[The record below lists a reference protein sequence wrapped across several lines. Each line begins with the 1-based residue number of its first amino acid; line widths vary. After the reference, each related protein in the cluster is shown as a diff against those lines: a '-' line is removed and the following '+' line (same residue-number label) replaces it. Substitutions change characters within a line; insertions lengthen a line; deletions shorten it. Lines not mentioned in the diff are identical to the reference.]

1 MNRPTP
7 NPTAELT
14 PEERIAGVVRILIEA
29 ALAKMRRMKEA
40 DEVSEKVSSSA
51 SILKRNPKERR

>member
-14 PEERIAGVVRILIEA
+14 PEERIAGVVRLLIEA
-29 ALAKMRRMKEA
+29 ALAKMQRMKEA
-40 DEVSEKVSSSA
+40 DEETFSETSSA
-51 SILKRNPKERR
+51 SSLKIKERRS

>member
-7 NPTAELT
+7 KPTPEFT
-14 PEERIAGVVRILIEA
+14 PEERVACVVRILIEA
-29 ALAKMRRMKEA
+29 ALAKIQRMREA

-51 SILKRNPKERR
+51 SSLSPKERR

>member
-1 MNRPTP
+1 MQ
-7 NPTAELT
+7 
-14 PEERIAGVVRILIEA
+14 
-29 ALAKMRRMKEA
+29 RMKEA

>member
-7 NPTAELT
+7 KPTPELT
-14 PEERIAGVVRILIEA
+14 PEERLTGVARILIEA

-51 SILKRNPKERR
+51 SVLRDQKERR

>member
-1 MNRPTP
+1 MNRPTLK
-7 NPTAELT
+7 PTPEFT
-14 PEERIAGVVRILIEA
+14 PEERLAGVVRILIEA

-51 SILKRNPKERR
+51 SVLKAQKERR

>member
-7 NPTAELT
+7 KPTPEFT
-14 PEERIAGVVRILIEA
+14 PEERMAGVVRILIEA
-29 ALAKMRRMKEA
+29 ALAKMQRMKKEA

-51 SILKRNPKERR
+51 SSLSPKERR

>member
-7 NPTAELT
+7 KPTPELT
-14 PEERIAGVVRILIEA
+14 PEERLAGVVRILIEA

>member
-7 NPTAELT
+7 KPTPEFT

-29 ALAKMRRMKEA
+29 ALAKMQRMKEA
-40 DEVSEKVSSSA
+40 DEISEKVSPSA
-51 SILKRNPKERR
+51 SSFKTKERRS

>member
-7 NPTAELT
+7 KPTPELT
-14 PEERIAGVVRILIEA
+14 PEE
-29 ALAKMRRMKEA
+29 MQRMKKDA

-51 SILKRNPKERR
+51 FSLSPKERR

>member
-1 MNRPTP
+1 MNY
-7 NPTAELT
+7 
-14 PEERIAGVVRILIEA
+14 LIQF
-29 ALAKMRRMKEA
+29 LQMQRMKEA

>member
-7 NPTAELT
+7 TPTPEFT
-14 PEERIAGVVRILIEA
+14 PEERLAGVVRLLIEA

-51 SILKRNPKERR
+51 SSLKTKERRS